1 MMFLEF
7 RDANSGRPPGSPSN
21 SFKII
26 GPHEVTFVPTVRL
39 RKSFSCNTYRF
50 PRKCCKQK
58 TYRMANS
65 FVCNTYK
72 KQGVGGVSIIL
83 TSQLGSLGTTKDR
96 SRICLSFQ
104 PLARCPSR
112 NPFVLIF
119 MQIDGGVYYPVM
131 GAS

>member
-7 RDANSGRPPGSPSN
+7 RAANSPCPPRSPSN

-39 RKSFSCNTYRF
+39 RKSFSCNTYGF

-58 TYRMANS
+58 TYRRANS
-65 FVCNTYK
+65 FSCNTYK
-72 KQGVGGVSIIL
+72 KQGGGVWIIL
-83 TSQLGSLGTTKDR
+83 TSQLGSLGTTKDT
-96 SRICLSFQ
+96 SRIYLSFQ

-119 MQIDGGVYYPVM
+119 MQIDGGVYYPTM
-131 GAS
+131 DAS